1 MSTALAIVFQFLFT
15 DPYREQCSQIEG
27 DHHEQHSRPGPL
39 PRPQLVHQQRVQPGG
54 PAPHQARAEREGL
67 ASWRSTGRTSGEP
80 RRTVVN
86 LLTVDGVRYL
96 VAPRGETQWVRN
108 LRAAGSGTLR
118 VGRRTE
124 AFTADG
130 FADDAKPEIIRAYL
144 KAWAWE
150 VGRFFEGITADSPD
164 ADIAAVAAGFPV
176 FRIG

>member
-1 MSTALAIVFQFLFT
+1 LCSNSCSLIHIKSTAHRSKEIVINSTDAPTRYVAPDWFT
-15 DPYREQCSQIEG
+15 RRVFNPVVRLLTKIGLSVKG
-27 DHHEQHSRPGPL
+27 SRVL
-39 PRPQLVHQQRVQPGG
+39 EVR
-54 PAPHQARAEREGL
+54 
-67 ASWRSTGRTSGEP
+67 GRTSGEP

-124 AFTADG
+124 AFTAEEL
-130 FADDAKPEIIRAYL
+130 ADDAKPAIIRAYL

-150 VGRFFEGITADSPD
+150 VGRFFDGLKADSPD

-176 FRIG
+176 FRIA

>member
-1 MSTALAIVFQFLFT
+1 MSASDAPARYLAPGWFTRNVFNPGVRLLT
-15 DPYREQCSQIEG
+15 KLGISVKG
-27 DHHEQHSRPGPL
+27 SRVL
-39 PRPQLVHQQRVQPGG
+39 EVR
-54 PAPHQARAEREGL
+54 
-67 ASWRSTGRTSGEP
+67 GRTSGEP

-96 VAPRGETQWVRN
+96 VAPRGEAQWVRN

-124 AFTADG
+124 AFTAAEL
-130 FADDAKPEIIRAYL
+130 ADDAKPPIIRAYL

-150 VGRFFEGITADSPD
+150 VGKFFEGLSADSSD

-176 FRIG
+176 FRIA